1 MIPDS
6 RQISLKGYYPGVIGR
21 ITEEHARY
29 YHDQWDFDVTFETQV
44 SRELSDFIAAYRDQR
59 DGLWV
64 ALMMEKFAGCVAID
78 GAQSAGEGARLR
90 WFIVTAEFHGLGIGT
105 SLIKEAVEFCRKAG
119 HHAIYLWTFEGLD
132 AARTLYE
139 RAGFSLAEEHEIF
152 QWGRTIKEQMFRL
165 NLVNN
170 GGEKT

>member
-1 MIPDS
+1 MASDS
-6 RQISLKGYYPGVIGR
+6 QQIRLKGYYPGVIGR

-29 YHDQWDFDVTFETQV
+29 YHDRWDFDVTFETQV

-64 ALMMEKFAGCVAID
+64 ALMAEKFAGCVAID
-78 GAQSAGEGARLR
+78 GTQGTGEGARLR
-90 WFIVTAEFHGLGIGT
+90 WFIVTPEFHGLGIG
-105 SLIKEAVEFCRKAG
+105 SRLIKEAVEFCRKAG
-119 HHAIYLWTFEGLD
+119 HDVIYLWTFEGLD

-152 QWGRTIKEQMFRL
+152 QWGRNIKEQMFRL
-165 NLVNN
+165 IL
-170 GGEKT
+170 